1 MAQVKTKSSVAQNAR
16 QLPKVA
22 RRLIDENKRRRINVV
37 KTGVDFRGRLE
48 KTVAFLSW
56 KTGCNT
62 LHDAMGY
69 IGSELERERFYALY
83 QKLFPKNWEKSSASF
98 KQTGYHEY
106 HTERE
111 YEFIELVSDRYFP
124 LCSWLDWTDFRFDHI
139 PIEPVNFDLC
149 CGEYEWQDFRP
160 CLRFA
165 IPAFVWY
172 DTGGGDGDWDEILE
186 SFNIRLSDLPKI
198 NRATP
203 PFAELVKKR
212 DDPKIRRFLHL
223 IEFIYHDTG
232 NPFIDT
238 TCCQPVDLFEWTEE
252 NLEKL
257 KTDYA
262 AVADFYASMDSF
274 DEDIERRGALATFK
288 EIISIWNTG
297 ELPTKKRRKQT
308 PNEITKRDAGL
319 LINILA
325 NYGDEIEEPVLT
337 F

>member
-1 MAQVKTKSSVAQNAR
+1 LVFENGSMAQVKTKSSAAQNVR

-22 RRLIDENKRRRINVV
+22 RRLIDENKRRRSNAV

-56 KTGCNT
+56 KTGSNT
-62 LHDAMGY
+62 LAEAIGY
-69 IGSELERERFYALY
+69 IASELERERFYALY
-83 QKLFPKNWEKSSASF
+83 QKLFPTNWEKSSASF
-98 KQTGYHEY
+98 KRTGYHEY

-149 CGEYEWQDFRP
+149 CGDYEWQDFRP

-198 NRATP
+198 NRAAP

-238 TCCQPVDLFEWTEE
+238 TC
-252 NLEKL
+252 
-257 KTDYA
+257 
-262 AVADFYASMDSF
+262 
-274 DEDIERRGALATFK
+274 
-288 EIISIWNTG
+288 
-297 ELPTKKRRKQT
+297 
-308 PNEITKRDAGL
+308 
-319 LINILA
+319 
-325 NYGDEIEEPVLT
+325 
-337 F
+337 